1 MAWSGCNTTS
11 EFIELLN
18 FGPGPVN
25 IGCYIV
31 TNGQYAVT
39 IPPNTV
45 LKAGAYYVL
54 AGQDVLAKG
63 CGNADSAVRVDLNW
77 STCGCT
83 DKPVPTTGDGFMKD
97 GGGANEK
104 VVLMDAAGN
113 VLDAVSR
120 SSVPSASALLTTAG
134 GTCIPRTFDLD
145 NLPLAYESI
154 GTATGVDNSFARR
167 VDGDCGW
174 VKTTGISAGAPN
186 KTGSTASAT
195 YDFST
200 ISASE
205 CASTA
210 GRVSIQVNAPSV
222 ASLFPMT
229 YILAHDRDSNG
240 VFNETDTYLYGVDSS
255 APSIDIRN
263 LAYGR
268 YRITVASALGCNLKT
283 YDFFIFNCY
292 GIVLPLKL
300 TSFSYEGLKGGQHSF
315 AARFTE
321 TDDLKELQLEGAGE
335 DGVFYPVGGRV
346 LPTGGERTFQ
356 LQAPP
361 AAYRRYRLKVVE
373 VSGRVSYSAAVLV
386 PPPVGAEPRPWPN
399 PVTDRLCL
407 SVSTVQAGTVR
418 CTVLD
423 GWGREV
429 LKSSAVVGAGAATVC
444 LSAEGLKKGMHYL
457 RLEGGCL
464 ERPLTVRFMK

>member
-39 IPPNTV
+39 IPANTV
-45 LKAGAYYVL
+45 LKAGEYYVL
-54 AGQDVLAKG
+54 AGQDLLAKG
-63 CGNADSAVRVDLNW
+63 CGNADSAVVVDLNW

-83 DKPVPTTGDGFMKD
+83 DKPVPTSGDGFMRD

-120 SSVPSASALLTTAG
+120 SSSPSASNLLTSAG
-134 GTCIPRTFDLD
+134 GVCTPRTFDLD
-145 NLPLAYESI
+145 NLPINYESM

-174 VKTTGISAGAPN
+174 VKTTVISAGAPN

-195 YDFST
+195 YNFTT

-205 CASTA
+205 CDSTA
-210 GRVSIQVNAPSV
+210 GRVSIQVSAPSV
-222 ASLFPMT
+222 ASLFPMS
-229 YILAHDRDSNG
+229 YILGYDRDSNG
-240 VFNETDTYLYGVDSS
+240 VFDDSDTYLHGVDSS
-255 APSIDIRN
+255 EPFIDVRN

-283 YDFFIFNCY
+283 FDFFIFNCY

-300 TSFSYEGLKGGQHSF
+300 TSFTYEGLKGAQHSF
-315 AARFTE
+315 IARFAQME
-321 TDDLKELQLEGAGE
+321 GWKELKLEGAGDDE
-335 DGVFYPVGGRV
+335 VFHAVDGRV
-346 LPTGGERTFQ
+346 LPLSDGKSFHI
-356 LQAPP
+356 LAPP
-361 AAYRRYRLKVVE
+361 AAYRRYRLKVTE
-373 VSGRVSYSAAVLV
+373 EDGRSTYSGVVAVPLASSAQ
-386 PPPVGAEPRPWPN
+386 PKYWPN
-399 PVTDRLCL
+399 PVIDRL
-407 SVSTVQAGTVR
+407 SVSVRAVQGGVVR
-418 CTVLD
+418 CTVMDPSGTAVQKSEVIVTSGVSTVSLSTHQL
-423 GWGREV
+423 GR
-429 LKSSAVVGAGAATVC
+429 GIY
-444 LSAEGLKKGMHYL
+444 YL
-457 RLEGGCL
+457 RMEGVGLEN
-464 ERPLTVRFMK
+464 PLTLRFVK